1 MPSSE
6 FDIIREYF
14 SQLTPPRPDVV
25 LGVGDDCALL
35 AVPPGRELAVSMD
48 TLVEG
53 RHFSPGA
60 EPQALGHRCLAVNLS
75 DLAAMGA
82 EPAWVT
88 LALTLPAAD
97 SDWLAGFA
105 RGFGALAREH
115 GMQLV
120 GGDTTRGPLSIT
132 VQVHGL
138 VPPGQAL
145 RRDGARPGDLVYV
158 SGTLGDAGLALL
170 AAQGLYVDPDQL
182 GFLRRRLHRPEP
194 RLQTGLALRGL
205 ASAAIDLSDGLG
217 SDLRHIG
224 ERSGLGATLYADRL
238 PVSAGV
244 AGYIADSGDWA
255 LPLSAGDDYEL
266 CLTVPAARQGEVDAL
281 AATLPGGLSWVGMM
295 EPVPGLR
302 VVLPDG
308 RQQDDVPTGYDHFS
322 HD

>member
-1 MPSSE
+1 MSISE
-6 FDIIREYF
+6 FGLIETYF
-14 SQLTPPRPDVV
+14 SHLTAPRDDVF

-35 AVPPGRELAVSMD
+35 LPPAGQQLAVSMD

-60 EPQALGHRCLAVNLS
+60 DPESLGHKCLAVNLS

-97 SDWLAGFA
+97 PDWLAAFA
-105 RGFGALAREH
+105 RGFGALAAQH
-115 GMQLV
+115 GVQLV
-120 GGDTTRGPLSIT
+120 GGDTTKGPLSIT

-145 RRDGARPGDLVYV
+145 RRDGAHAGDLIYV

-170 AAQGLYVDPDQL
+170 AEQGLYVNADEL
-182 GFLRRRLHRPEP
+182 GFLRGRLHRPTP
-194 RLQTGLALRGL
+194 RLATGLALRGL

-217 SDLRHIG
+217 SDLKHIC

-238 PVSAGV
+238 PVSPGV
-244 AGYIADSGDWA
+244 AEYIADSGDWA

-266 CLTVPAARQGEVDAL
+266 CITVPEARQAEIEAL
-281 AATLPGGLSWVGMM
+281 AATLPGGLSWIGMM
-295 EPVPGLR
+295 EACPGLR

-308 RQQDDVPTGYDHFS
+308 RQSDDIPSGYDHFAN
-322 HD
+322 D